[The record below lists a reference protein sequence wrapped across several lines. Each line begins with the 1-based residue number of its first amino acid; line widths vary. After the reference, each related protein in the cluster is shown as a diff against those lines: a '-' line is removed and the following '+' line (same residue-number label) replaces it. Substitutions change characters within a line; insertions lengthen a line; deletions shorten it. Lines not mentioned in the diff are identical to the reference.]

1 MGISHTVERLPPVL
15 DRYLCARWK
24 GAPNNTP
31 LWPVLFVLLQE
42 CAVFLLSPLRGHKG
56 WSQISAPAVA
66 TLARVSPRHEISYF
80 RPVVLANLIDNL
92 TEFLVLCLRECV
104 AVSSALGW
112 SRIPL
117 HVKGQF
123 WRVSSKAH

>member
-1 MGISHTVERLPPVL
+1 MVCYPYGYAQNNYSHSIGYSACSQRNRIPHRPDTDSDAAAKYLVAAEASKKALISF
-15 DRYLCARWK
+15 DY
-24 GAPNNTP
+24 
-31 LWPVLFVLLQE
+31 
-42 CAVFLLSPLRGHKG
+42 
-56 WSQISAPAVA
+56 
-66 TLARVSPRHEISYF
+66 RHEISYF

-123 WRVSSKAH
+123 WRVSSKTH